1 MGCPWLCTPVHTS
14 DVLSYLVLQVQLKP
28 VPEGSFVSV
37 SLEQGEFILRGSHLC
52 WKCSRDLFFGLCKL
66 NQLKPVEMIRV
77 KLKITYNGNNGIPPL
92 PFFFTEN
99 TAFLSENWN
108 FTIELST
115 GSIKIKHSLL
125 LYKHFI

>member
-1 MGCPWLCTPVHTS
+1 MEMQQG
-14 DVLSYLVLQVQLKP
+14 LVLWP
-28 VPEGSFVSV
+28 
-37 SLEQGEFILRGSHLC
+37 
-52 WKCSRDLFFGLCKL
+52 CKL

-77 KLKITYNGNNGIPPL
+77 KLKITYNSNNGIPPPP

-125 LYKHFI
+125 LYKHFIQLLGYIYLFAFSVTI